1 LAVLGRAQQGV
12 VRLPRPCTADS
23 SFRFGAGAWEGD
35 DDARGAS
42 RGFAD
47 AGGAGGLS
55 ANLAS
60 LASVGDDDLE
70 CVAALLHAHDPK
82 LAASFH
88 ALVQVRNVVVC
99 ARVQAGDRS
108 PSRAAV

>member
-1 LAVLGRAQQGV
+1 V

-23 SFRFGAGAWEGD
+23 SFRFGGGAWEGE
-35 DDARGAS
+35 DDARDAG
-42 RGFAD
+42 RGFAG

-88 ALVQVRNVVVC
+88 ALVQVC
-99 ARVQAGDRS
+99 AKFGACVEPGADIEGGSRS
-108 PSRAAV
+108 HRIATS